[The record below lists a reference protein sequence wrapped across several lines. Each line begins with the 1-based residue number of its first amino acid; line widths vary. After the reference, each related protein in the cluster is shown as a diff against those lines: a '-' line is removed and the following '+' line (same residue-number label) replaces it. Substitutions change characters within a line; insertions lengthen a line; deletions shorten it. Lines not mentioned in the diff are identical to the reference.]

1 MEQSQEWDTFF
12 TINKPATDFEKKK
25 KCIDEF
31 CRRHLETTEKIV
43 LVTSGG
49 TTVPLEHNTV
59 RFVDNF
65 SAGTRGSAS
74 TEYFLKEGYAV
85 IFLHRSNSL
94 KPFSRHFKE
103 DGILEYLVVSK
114 EEHPA
119 IKVREEDVP
128 KVLPTLEAYG
138 KSAGQLLL
146 VPFTT
151 LVDYLYLLRAS
162 SQSLSLFKRRAL
174 LYLAAAV
181 SDFYIPAEQMSQ
193 HKIHSDSGPL
203 HLHLQLVPKMLKPLV
218 WLWTPE
224 AFVVSFKVIFSA
236 CLRD

>member
-1 MEQSQEWDTFF
+1 MICCELTVWLCKHAAHFSWLIMSKGSGRNSSFNQLVFRYEWSGFLME
-12 TINKPATDFEKKK
+12 NKFLLFGNAAS
-25 KCIDEF
+25 
-31 CRRHLETTEKIV
+31 CRQWCHPCSLLQQYEIFSWHLF
-43 LVTSGG
+43 
-49 TTVPLEHNTV
+49 
-59 RFVDNF
+59 R
-65 SAGTRGSAS
+65 
-74 TEYFLKEGYAV
+74 YFLKEGYAV

-181 SDFYIPAEQMSQ
+181 SDFYIPAEQMVT
-193 HKIHSDSGPL
+193 
-203 HLHLQLVPKMLKPLV
+203 LQTGFFFTV
-218 WLWTPE
+218 
-224 AFVVSFKVIFSA
+224 
-236 CLRD
+236 C